1 MNVLLSYP
9 RSGNSLTR
17 IILEYITRYTVIDET
32 PNSPNSVIN
41 QLEIEEKNAYNELNV
56 NKIDDQIILIKTHLF
71 NTESTI
77 QRFKTNKLNLIIRH
91 YDDVISSHATKE
103 SIYHQI
109 TENWINTQVKLYCDI
124 IKFYHNYNPLYYF
137 YYEDLIDIDLQI
149 KIIQKLIEKN
159 EFENIIYTQDTKG
172 IVWECDF
179 RGAHIA
185 FRPEDFKDQ
194 KSWRTCLAKHRIF
207 WLTLPRPKKGPDP
220 FELLMKYIVE
230 TATENT
236 QLKYEDTLEEEQYQT
251 LKDFFESTIEQDDF
265 DKLKDGYTVLD
276 SKTNMIYFKRSTL
289 DRYLKR
295 SSHKAFSSVAEALR
309 LLRCDK
315 HDYHEGE
322 KNVWYV
328 AMPEFVSHQ
337 AIKQSTNTSKVVSE
351 MDDEYH
357 TKFRTPKA

>member
-159 EFENIIYTQDTKG
+159 EFENISTYWND
-172 IVWECDF
+172 
-179 RGAHIA
+179 
-185 FRPEDFKDQ
+185 
-194 KSWRTCLAKHRIF
+194 
-207 WLTLPRPKKGPDP
+207 
-220 FELLMKYIVE
+220 YIKNINKINSFGYN
-230 TATENT
+230 AYKN
-236 QLKYEDTLEEEQYQT
+236 KM
-251 LKDFFESTIEQDDF
+251 KDFAFQATGKKDVKKQSF
-265 DKLKDGYTVLD
+265 KLKD
-276 SKTNMIYFKRSTL
+276 KIYNQLKKR
-289 DRYLKR
+289 
-295 SSHKAFSSVAEALR
+295 
-309 LLRCDK
+309 
-315 HDYHEGE
+315 
-322 KNVWYV
+322 
-328 AMPEFVSHQ
+328 P
-337 AIKQSTNTSKVVSE
+337 I
-351 MDDEYH
+351 
-357 TKFRTPKA
+357 